1 MCRYNETCTHLQP
14 FTVNHRHV
22 FRRPTLV
29 SGCTR
34 HVAVDVNGGFHAKA
48 SPHQNVQ
55 AMSPVMMDTHASSR
69 SPYTRPQRRRPASL
83 AELAERARNN
93 GWDPNLGIKHWLKT
107 AEKHRNKGNALVSSG
122 DLEAGFVELATAAT
136 IVLEKVPNHR
146 EYSTMLNPTLRKNL
160 GEVRVP
166 WKTFRQSM
174 YRRLSIVE
182 N

>member
-1 MCRYNETCTHLQP
+1 MMCRYCTSWP
-14 FTVNHRHV
+14 
-22 FRRPTLV
+22 
-29 SGCTR
+29 
-34 HVAVDVNGGFHAKA
+34 VAVHATWQWTSTA
-48 SPHQNVQ
+48 SASMPKPAPHQNVQ
-55 AMSPVMMDTHASSR
+55 AMSPVMMDTQASSR

-136 IVLEKVPNHR
+136 IVLEKVPTHR

-166 WKTFRQSM
+166 WKTFRQSVCW
-174 YRRLSIVE
+174 RGLSIVE